1 MDQREI
7 IEIAGSWLVI
17 SVAFG
22 WVLRQNFSETPFPG
36 NFYLALLV
44 ALVAVGT
51 GFILHELAHKYSA
64 IHFGA
69 RAAFFAW
76 PMGLLLALGLSF
88 GLGFVFAAPG
98 AVYIFKNDLTKREN
112 GIISAVGP
120 ITNIILGILF
130 WALGLFV
137 FNTGLAGTILTMAGF
152 INFFLALFNLIPI
165 GPLDGKKV
173 FDWNKLVWAVLF
185 VPLLLLFGPAFLS

>member
-22 WVLRQNFSETPFPG
+22 WVMRNNFSELAFPN
-36 NFYLALLV
+36 NFYLAFVV
-44 ALVAVGT
+44 AAVAVGT
-51 GFILHELAHKYSA
+51 GFILHELSHKYAA
-64 IHFGA
+64 IHYGA

-76 PMGLLLALGLSF
+76 PMGLVLALGLAF

-98 AVYIFKNDLTKREN
+98 AVYIFKSNLTKREN
-112 GIISAVGP
+112 GIISVAGP
-120 ITNIILGILF
+120 IVNI
-130 WALGLFV
+130 ALGFLF
-137 FNTGLAGTILTMAGF
+137 LAGSVAFFSNPLISLIFSAASQ
-152 INFFLALFNLIPI
+152 INFFLALFNLIPL

-173 FDWNKLVWAVLF
+173 FDWNKPIWAILF
-185 VPLLLLFGPAFLS
+185 LPLLVMFYFL